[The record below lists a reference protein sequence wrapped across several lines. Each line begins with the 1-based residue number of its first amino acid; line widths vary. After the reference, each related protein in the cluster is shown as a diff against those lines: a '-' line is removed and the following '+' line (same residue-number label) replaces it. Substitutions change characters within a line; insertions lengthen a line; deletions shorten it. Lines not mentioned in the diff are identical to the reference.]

1 MYLRTDSQ
9 PLPQHGG
16 ATLLGVLLSL
26 ALSVALA
33 LFAVPAWQAHRLR
46 LHRVDARTELLSTA
60 QRLAACFERLQAY
73 DNPACTVSL
82 PVAVADNTYQLQGTV
97 EHGAYH
103 LVAHPLGEQTADADC
118 GDFELDHRGQRSV
131 SGKLASKDCW

>member
-1 MYLRTDSQ
+1 MHCCPDTR
-9 PLPQHGG
+9 PVRQHGG

-26 ALSVALA
+26 VLSVALA

-82 PVAVADNTYQLQGTV
+82 PAAVADNTYQLQGTV

-103 LVAHPLGEQTADADC
+103 LIAHPLGEQEADGEC
-118 GDFELDHRGQRSV
+118 GDFQLDHQGQRSV
-131 SGKLASKDCW
+131 SGTLASKDCW

>member
-1 MYLRTDSQ
+1 MSACPTTPRLR
-9 PLPQHGG
+9 QHGG
-16 ATLLGVLLSL
+16 ATLLGVVLSL
-26 ALSVALA
+26 VLSVALA

-46 LHRVDARTELLSTA
+46 LHRVDARTELLSAA

-82 PVAVADNTYQLQGTV
+82 PAAVADNTYQLQGTV

-103 LVAHPLGEQTADADC
+103 LVAHPLGEQAADADC
-118 GDFELDHRGQRSV
+118 GDFELDHQGQRRV
-131 SGKLASKDCW
+131 SGTLNSKDCW